1 MKFVKF
7 RVSNNVKTKMKS
19 MKTVATVLPAALL
32 GLLSTLNFQ
41 PSTACAAPGTAFTY
55 QGVLN
60 VNGSPVTGAL
70 YDFKFNLYPTDLGG
84 TAVTLGQ
91 TNLAV
96 GVTNG
101 LFMATNIDFGGVFDG
116 TRYWLEIGSRPS
128 GSAAAFQ
135 LMAPR
140 QEMTPAP
147 YTIFAE
153 NGGGGSGAIT
163 LPFNAT
169 GTSADSLFKL
179 RNTGTGAA
187 ISAENSA
194 VGGTALVGTGLNN
207 NSAGVAGVADT
218 SGSTGVYG
226 RGNSAGVVGASF
238 NGVGVNGQS
247 SIGDGVHGTS
257 SSPGAPDYPD
267 SSGIWGEATAGGN
280 GVLGTSDGDGYNAG
294 GIGVSGRGQDKGVY
308 GVTSTGGPTHAG
320 VFGDNSAV
328 NGTGVVGRGLADG
341 SAGVAGV
348 ADGHLNT
355 TGVYGRGTLWAGNFD
370 GNINVSGVA
379 TFGERQFFGSTRR
392 QMLNLWSTSYG
403 IGVQNS
409 TEYFRT
415 DGGFAWYYGGS
426 HDDNQNAPGFGG
438 TALMSLASDGTLT
451 CKVLTISG
459 ADVAEPF
466 EISTK
471 DLPKGSV
478 VIIDEKNP
486 GQLKLSD
493 CAYDKRVA
501 GILSGAN
508 GVRAGICLSQPGF
521 NDGGQNVALSGR
533 VYVLA
538 DASSGSIRPGD
549 LLTTSGTPGHAMS
562 VTDHGKAQGAII
574 GKAMSALK
582 EGKGMVLVLVTL
594 Q

>member
-1 MKFVKF
+1 
-7 RVSNNVKTKMKS
+7 
-19 MKTVATVLPAALL
+19 
-32 GLLSTLNFQ
+32 
-41 PSTACAAPGTAFTY
+41 
-55 QGVLN
+55 
-60 VNGSPVTGAL
+60 
-70 YDFKFNLYPTDLGG
+70 
-84 TAVTLGQ
+84 
-91 TNLAV
+91 
-96 GVTNG
+96 
-101 LFMATNIDFGGVFDG
+101 
-116 TRYWLEIGSRPS
+116 
-128 GSAAAFQ
+128 
-135 LMAPR
+135 
-140 QEMTPAP
+140 
-147 YTIFAE
+147 
-153 NGGGGSGAIT
+153 
-163 LPFNAT
+163 
-169 GTSADSLFKL
+169 
-179 RNTGTGAA
+179 
-187 ISAENSA
+187 
-194 VGGTALVGTGLNN
+194 
-207 NSAGVAGVADT
+207 
-218 SGSTGVYG
+218 
-226 RGNSAGVVGASF
+226 
-238 NGVGVNGQS
+238 
-247 SIGDGVHGTS
+247 
-257 SSPGAPDYPD
+257 
-267 SSGIWGEATAGGN
+267 
-280 GVLGTSDGDGYNAG
+280 
-294 GIGVSGRGQDKGVY
+294 
-308 GVTSTGGPTHAG
+308 
-320 VFGDNSAV
+320 
-328 NGTGVVGRGLADG
+328 VVGRGLADG